1 MNKKGQALVEF
12 ILILPVILIVFMALV
27 DVGGIFMQKIDLNN
41 SMETVTDLYQNN
53 NKKELMAYVAKENL
67 TYDESVTDDTVKI
80 TLKKSISVSAPILS
94 NVLGKNYKI
103 ETSKVIYAG
112 EKDEQ

>member
-12 ILILPVILIVFMALV
+12 ILILPVILMVFMALI
-27 DVGGIFMQKIDLNN
+27 DVGGIFMQKMDLNN
-41 SMETVTDLYQNN
+41 SMDTVARLYQNN
-53 NKKELMAYVAKENL
+53 DKKELMAYVAKENL
-67 TYDESVTDDTVKI
+67 SYDEAVTGDMVKI
-80 TLKKSISVSAPILS
+80 TLKKNINVSAPVLS

-112 EKDEQ
+112 EKNE

>member
-12 ILILPVILIVFMALV
+12 ILILPVILMVFMALI
-27 DVGGIFMQKIDLNN
+27 DIGSIFIQKIDLNN
-41 SMETVTDLYQNN
+41 SMNTVSEMYQNGD
-53 NKKELMAYVAKENL
+53 KKELMAYVAKEEL
-67 TYDESVTDDTVKI
+67 KYDEFVSGDMATL
-80 TLKKSISVSAPILS
+80 TLKKNIDVSAPILS
-94 NVLGKNYKI
+94 NVLGKRYQI